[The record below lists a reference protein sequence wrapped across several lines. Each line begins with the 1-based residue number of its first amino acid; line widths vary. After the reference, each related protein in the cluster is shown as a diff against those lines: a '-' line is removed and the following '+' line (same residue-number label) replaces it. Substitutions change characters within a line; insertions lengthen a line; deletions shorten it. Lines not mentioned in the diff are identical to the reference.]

1 MISLDPG
8 DLITLTALMVAL
20 IALISQSW
28 RLRDLKKEIHEHQIV
43 DAKRSKIDDKA
54 IVYWQQQYEQEL
66 RQAEKWH
73 QAYLEECNRANALRD
88 ELFDKGDSAQL

>member
-1 MISLDPG
+1 MIALDPG
-8 DLITLTALMVAL
+8 DLITLLALTITFM
-20 IALISQSW
+20 ALISQTW

-54 IVYWQQQYEQEL
+54 IEYWQQQYEQEL

-73 QAYLEECNRANALRD
+73 QAYLEECQRANALRG
-88 ELFDKGDSAQL
+88 ELFNKGDAAQL